1 MKKLE
6 ISMTATNGYAVGF
19 LVPVLR
25 GTEGGVCPQPAR
37 QRRDDVMTGTW
48 GSTAAGSDAVAGV
61 TTFAPLPGLRSL
73 APPIT

>member
-6 ISMTATNGYAVGF
+6 ISMTATNDYAAGF

-25 GTEGGVCPQPAR
+25 GAEGGVCPQPGR
-37 QRRDDVMTGTW
+37 HRRDDVMTAST
-48 GSTAAGSDAVAGV
+48 GSTVGTDAGFGVATV
-61 TTFAPLPGLRSL
+61 APLPGLRSL